1 MGHCAARL
9 GELARRAAAQ
19 LPSVTRRVLAEQ
31 HPRAIVPHDR
41 VVHSRPPKPRLES
54 CEVLSDLDRHMRSRG
69 GTVIG
74 ILAQMD
80 LLAVVALEPPGYAGQ
95 LRRRDNPPVSEDLE
109 EEGFLRLHPSNR
121 HTEVDVMKAQHARI
135 VPGGGQARSIDWVS
149 IRGGPVRH
157 GTVPGR
163 DLAPCEPMS
172 WFSLVS
178 GSPPSPFDL
187 RVGAPQLVCWCP
199 LAGSADGGVR

>member
-54 CEVLSDLDRHMRSRG
+54 CEVLS
-69 GTVIG
+69 V
-74 ILAQMD
+74 
-80 LLAVVALEPPGYAGQ
+80 
-95 LRRRDNPPVSEDLE
+95 
-109 EEGFLRLHPSNR
+109 HPSNR